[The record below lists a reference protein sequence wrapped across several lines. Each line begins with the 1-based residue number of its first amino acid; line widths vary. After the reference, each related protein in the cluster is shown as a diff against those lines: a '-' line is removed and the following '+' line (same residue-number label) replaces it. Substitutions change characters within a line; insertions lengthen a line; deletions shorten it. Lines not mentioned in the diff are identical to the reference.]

1 MSFPHGGVRT
11 VGFLFSLA
19 LFLASTAHCQTASE
33 AYGDELSDGLVVSGP
48 QTHKN
53 LSVYFLHRKDRDD
66 REFLTLNEGLK
77 AGLVTVTEQ
86 KQEQVQR
93 LMIDNR
99 SDKPLFLQEG
109 DRVTGGKQ
117 DRTIYSSLV
126 IKAKSGPMAIP
137 TFCVEQSRWQVGS
150 LGKKFTN
157 NANVALAS
165 NAVRKAS
172 KLSKSQGK
180 VWDEVGKTKSQLQ
193 QAIGNRDSTSSLNEA
208 LDSKQ
213 AIESTKAYVQALG
226 NAAEQHGDLVGVAF
240 ALNGELMEINVYPG
254 CPLVKSV
261 YPRLLETYALDA
273 VVEESKKAAKG
284 STSVAAPSKESVLN
298 TMKASAQ
305 KQVRSEDV
313 NDYNQLTVHSLDS
326 ESAANE
332 KYLYRCET
340 QFEKGNIHTQWLFGQ
355 KEDAT
360 TPQLIQGRGQQ
371 NYNVVPQTN
380 NRVEQR
386 R

>member
-1 MSFPHGGVRT
+1 MSFPHGGLRT
-11 VGFLFSLA
+11 VGFLLSLA
-19 LFLASTAHCQTASE
+19 LFLASTAHCQTVSE

-326 ESAANE
+326 KSAANE